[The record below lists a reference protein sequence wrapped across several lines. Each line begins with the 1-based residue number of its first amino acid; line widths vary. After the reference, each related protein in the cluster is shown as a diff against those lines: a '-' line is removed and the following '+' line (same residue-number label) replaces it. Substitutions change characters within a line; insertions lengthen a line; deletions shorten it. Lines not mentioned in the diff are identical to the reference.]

1 MPNLNDICP
10 IDLVSE
16 KQSLKS
22 EHGIF
27 ELEEYMNDGEELY
40 NLVLRLKKLPKRVA
54 EQVILAVRPFFE
66 NPENP
71 QLSLVLG
78 VDKDVAN

>member
-1 MPNLNDICP
+1 MPNLNDISP

-27 ELEEYMNDGEELY
+27 ELEEYMKDDEELY
-40 NLVLRLKKLPKRVA
+40 KITLRLKDLPKQVA
-54 EQVILAVRPFFE
+54 EQAVLAVRPFFE

-71 QLSLVLG
+71 QLSLKLEVA
-78 VDKDVAN
+78 KDEL

>member
-1 MPNLNDICP
+1 MPNLNDISP

-27 ELEEYMNDGEELY
+27 ELEEYMDDGEELY
-40 NLVLRLKKLPKRVA
+40 NIVLRLKKLSKSVA
-54 EQVILAVRPFFE
+54 KQVILAVRPFFE

-71 QLSLVLG
+71 QLSLKLE
-78 VDKDVAN
+78 VDKDA